1 MTSPLTRNDKQ
12 GKFPA
17 SWYAATVDAP
27 PLRPDLRGAH
37 KADVCIIGAG
47 YTGLSAARILAEKG
61 LSVVVLEAHR
71 AGFGASGRNGGQV
84 ASGYNASQRL
94 LAKKL
99 GADIARDLWG
109 LTQEAKA
116 DVAQNCTTFA
126 PDAMY
131 KSGIAHGCYSA
142 KEHAAHHADAVF
154 LQDNYSYD
162 QIKMHDRDSFADVV
176 ASPVYDGGMIDWGGA
191 HIHPL
196 RYALGLAKAAENAG
210 AVIYENSAVHHI
222 NKGEKVTLR
231 TGKGQVKADH
241 LIIATNGYI
250 AGLERKVAA
259 TIMPINSF
267 MCATTPLTEDQ
278 NNILKQDVAVDDSK
292 YFVNYYR
299 KSEDN
304 RLLFGGRASASIA
317 FPDDIGA
324 ILRPRFAAL
333 FPALKDAAID
343 YAWGGTL
350 GVTMT
355 GLPAVQRIDKN
366 ILSAG
371 GFTGHGVALSGLCG
385 KVMAEAIAGQA
396 TRFDTLTALPAPAF
410 PAGAALGRPLLQL
423 FLTWNMLRERIGL

>member
-1 MTSPLTRNDKQ
+1 
-12 GKFPA
+12 
-17 SWYAATVDAP
+17 
-27 PLRPDLRGAH
+27 
-37 KADVCIIGAG
+37 
-47 YTGLSAARILAEKG
+47 
-61 LSVVVLEAHR
+61 
-71 AGFGASGRNGGQV
+71 
-84 ASGYNASQRL
+84 
-94 LAKKL
+94 
-99 GADIARDLWG
+99 
-109 LTQEAKA
+109 
-116 DVAQNCTTFA
+116 
-126 PDAMY
+126 MY

-154 LQDNYSYD
+154 LQDNYGYD
-162 QIKMHDRDSFADVV
+162 QIKMHDRDSFTDVV
-176 ASPVYDGGMIDWGGA
+176 ASPVYAGGMIDWGGA

-196 RYALGLAKAAENAG
+196 RYALGLAKAAEDAG

-222 NKGEKVTLR
+222 NKGAKVTLR

-267 MCATTPLTEDQ
+267 MCATAPLSADQ
-278 NNILKQDVAVDDSK
+278 NNILKQDVAVEDSK

-299 KSEDN
+299 MSEDN

-324 ILRPRFAAL
+324 ILRPRFAAI
-333 FPALKDAAID
+333 FPTLKDVAID

-396 TRFDTLTALPAPAF
+396 VRFDTLTALPAPAF

-423 FLTWNMLRERIGL
+423 FLTWNMLREKIGL

>member
-1 MTSPLTRNDKQ
+1 MTSPLTRNDRQ
-12 GKFPA
+12 GEFPA
-17 SWYAATVDAP
+17 SWYAATVDPP
-27 PLRPDLRGAH
+27 PLRPNLRGEQS
-37 KADVCIIGAG
+37 ADVCIIGAG
-47 YTGLSAARILAEKG
+47 YTGLTAARVLAAKG
-61 LSVVVLEAHR
+61 LSVIVLEAHR

-84 ASGYNASQRL
+84 ASGYNAPQRL
-94 LAKKL
+94 LTKKL
-99 GADIARDLWG
+99 GAGVARDLWN
-109 LTQEAKA
+109 LTQEAKT
-116 DVAQNCTTFA
+116 DVADNCAAFS
-126 PDAMY
+126 PDAQY

-142 KEHAAHHADAVF
+142 KERAAHHDDARF
-154 LQDNYSYD
+154 LQDTYGYD
-162 QIKMHDRDSFADVV
+162 QIKTYGRDDFADVV
-176 ASPVYDGGMIDWGGA
+176 ASPLYDGGTIDWGGA

-196 RYALGLAKAAENAG
+196 RYALRLAKAAENAG

-222 NKGEKVTLR
+222 DKGAKVTLR
-231 TGKGQVKADH
+231 TSKGQIKADH

-267 MCATTPLTEDQ
+267 ICATAPLNEDQ
-278 NNILKQDVAVDDSK
+278 NNILKKDIAVEDSK

-299 KSEDN
+299 MSEDN

-324 ILRPRFAAL
+324 MLRPRFTAL
-333 FPALKDAAID
+333 FPTLENVKID

-366 ILSAG
+366 TLSAG

-396 TRFDTLTALPAPAF
+396 ARFDTLSALPAPAF
-410 PAGAALGRPLLQL
+410 PGGPALGRPLLQL
-423 FLTWNMLRERIGL
+423 FLTWNILREKFGL